1 MGQAIYH
8 RFSGQLII
16 HTFHNCK
23 YVETTFFVP
32 VVDRL
37 QAHWEDSHAKLLDRM
52 KQLHNMQQDSIDWL
66 DAKKRV
72 DLHISRASDRLE
84 SWLEITY
91 TVDELKKQNAEL
103 KVGLKLLT
111 LRMHQVFK
119 LIRGT
124 TTTTYLSLTRTS
136 SPTGLHERA
145 TAVARSG

>member
-1 MGQAIYH
+1 MGQAIHH
-8 RFSGQLII
+8 RFSGQLIS
-16 HTFHNCK
+16 HTFHDCK
-23 YVETTFFVP
+23 YFATTFFVP

-37 QAHWEDSHAKLLDRM
+37 QAHWEDSHTKLLDRM

-103 KVGLKLLT
+103 KVGLELLP
-111 LRMHQVFK
+111 LRMPQV
-119 LIRGT
+119 
-124 TTTTYLSLTRTS
+124 S
-136 SPTGLHERA
+136 E
-145 TAVARSG
+145 VEVD

>member
-1 MGQAIYH
+1 MIFEYINVFIY
-8 RFSGQLII
+8 
-16 HTFHNCK
+16 T

-37 QAHWEDSHAKLLDRM
+37 QAHWEDSHIKLLDRM

-103 KVGLKLLT
+103 KVGLELLT
-111 LRMHQVFK
+111 LRMPQV
-119 LIRGT
+119 
-124 TTTTYLSLTRTS
+124 SA
-136 SPTGLHERA
+136 GLN
-145 TAVARSG
+145 